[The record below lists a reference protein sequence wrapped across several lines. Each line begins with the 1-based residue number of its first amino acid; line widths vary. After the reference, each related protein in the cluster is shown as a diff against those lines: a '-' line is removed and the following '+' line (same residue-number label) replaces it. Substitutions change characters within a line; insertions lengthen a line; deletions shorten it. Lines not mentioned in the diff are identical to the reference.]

1 MSSIASANR
10 IDRLLS
16 RVGVEPRMYRA
27 LVRTYLLL
35 DLRNQQF
42 GRATSTAGAK
52 EILTPL
58 FAVTGQNLL
67 IGLFCS
73 VALFARVDAWFF
85 AMVCLTVSMIVTASS
100 VVVEFNEIVMDPD
113 DLNIIG
119 HQPIPNRTYAAARV
133 TNLLMYVLLSV
144 TSLNFC
150 PAIVGMGLRDSG
162 PEFLF
167 WYWGAALAGGLFSA
181 GLVVLLFNLVA
192 GTTPSV
198 QTRELLAFVQVG
210 AMLIFGYGAQL
221 VIRDPRQ
228 SLQMIAY
235 EAPAWLHYT
244 PFGWLADIAATTDA
258 WPVTQR
264 LMHLCIA
271 AFGTLGVWIAAIQRL
286 SVSYGQMEPG
296 RTAWASGTMNALP
309 APGQLLSPIFQLFTR
324 PGTHRTSFW
333 LAWTF
338 LRRDPSLRMRC
349 WTTQAVAVAV
359 ILMGMLTGK
368 LVDPFVDHGKDAM
381 LTLACLYLPP
391 MALPQILYQLNFSKD
406 HQASWI
412 LILAPIDDR
421 VAFVNGLARAI
432 TLQFIVPLLLALFL
446 VLTWQWKNAA
456 HALACT
462 VASAIAVAGIL
473 WASCAGVL
481 RRVPFSDPLSRGESF
496 GPIALFAGVSGSVLT
511 GLGFC
516 HFALLQIRFGFW
528 IHLAVLVVA
537 AGVTRVLS
545 VRFIAKTPWSKVL
558 A

>member
-1 MSSIASANR
+1 MSAVSAPSMT
-10 IDRLLS
+10 DRLLE
-16 RVGVEPRMYRA
+16 RLGVEPRMYRA

-42 GRATSTAGAK
+42 GRATSTAGAR

-73 VALFARVDAWFF
+73 VAMFARVDAWFF
-85 AMVCLTVSMIVTASS
+85 AMVCLAVSMIVTASS

-133 TNLLMYVLLSV
+133 SNLMMYVLLSV
-144 TSLNFC
+144 ASLNFC
-150 PAIVGMGLRDSG
+150 PAIIGTGLRDSG

-167 WYWGAALAGGLFSA
+167 WYWGAALAGGLFAA
-181 GLVVLLFNLVA
+181 GLVVLLFNVVA
-192 GTTPSV
+192 GTSPSV

-210 AMLIFGYGAQL
+210 AMMIFGYGAQL

-235 EAPAWLHYT
+235 EAPMWIHFT
-244 PFGWLADIAATTDA
+244 PFGWLADIVAATGGWT
-258 WPVTQR
+258 VSTR
-264 LMHLCIA
+264 LIHLSIA
-271 AFGTLGVWIAAIQRL
+271 IACTLTVWAAAVQRL
-286 SVSYGQMEPG
+286 SKSYSQMEPG
-296 RTAWASGTMNALP
+296 RAAWSSGIVKSLP
-309 APGQLLSPIFQLFTR
+309 SPGQLAGSVSQLLTR
-324 PGTHRTSFW
+324 PGTHRTAFW

-349 WTTQAVAVAV
+349 WTTQAVTVAV
-359 ILMGMLTGK
+359 VLMGMLTGK

-412 LILAPIDDR
+412 LVLAPIEDR
-421 VAFVNGLARAI
+421 VAFVGGLTRAV
-432 TLQFIVPLLLALFL
+432 TLQFILPLLIALFM
-446 VLTWQWKNAA
+446 VLSWQWKNVL
-456 HALACT
+456 HAFACT
-462 VASAIAVAGIL
+462 MISSLAVAGIL

-481 RRVPFSDPLSRGESF
+481 RRIPFSDPLSRGESF
-496 GPIALFAGVSGSVLT
+496 GPIAVFAGVSGSVLT

-516 HFALLQIRFGFW
+516 HFALLQIPAGFW
-528 IHLAVLVVA
+528 IQMCLLIVA
-537 AGVTRVLS
+537 AVTTRIVS
-545 VRFIAKTPWSKVL
+545 FRCIVRTPWSKGL
-558 A
+558 T

>member
-1 MSSIASANR
+1 MSTGASTSLL
-10 IDRLLS
+10 DRALS

-119 HQPIPNRTYAAARV
+119 HQPVPNRTYAAARV
-133 TNLLMYVLLSV
+133 TNLMMYVLLSV

-162 PEFLF
+162 PEFLL
-167 WYWGAALAGGLFSA
+167 WYWGAALAGGLFAA

-192 GTTPSV
+192 GTSPSV

-210 AMLIFGYGAQL
+210 AMLIFGYGAQM

-235 EAPAWLHYT
+235 EVPTWIHST
-244 PFGWLADIAATTDA
+244 PFGWLADIAAGASA
-258 WPVTQR
+258 WPVAQR
-264 LMHLCIA
+264 VVHLSLA
-271 AFGTLGVWIAAIQRL
+271 GLGALGIWVAAIQRL
-286 SVSYGQMEPG
+286 SISYSQMEPG
-296 RTAWASGTMNALP
+296 RTAWASGTMKALP
-309 APGQLLSPIFQLFTR
+309 APGQLLGSFLQFFTR
-324 PGTHRTSFW
+324 PGTHRTAFW

-421 VAFVNGLARAI
+421 VAFVTGLARAM
-432 TLQFIVPLLLALFL
+432 TLQFIIPLLVALFI
-446 VLTWQWKNAA
+446 VLSWQWKNVA
-456 HALACT
+456 HAFACT
-462 VASAIAVAGIL
+462 LASAIAVAGIL

-496 GPIALFAGVSGSVLT
+496 GPIAMFAGIAGSVLT

-516 HFALLQIRFGFW
+516 HFALLQIPSGFW
-528 IHLAVLVVA
+528 IQLALLVLA
-537 AGVTRVLS
+537 AGITRVLS
-545 VRFIAKTPWSKVL
+545 FKFIAKTPWSKVL